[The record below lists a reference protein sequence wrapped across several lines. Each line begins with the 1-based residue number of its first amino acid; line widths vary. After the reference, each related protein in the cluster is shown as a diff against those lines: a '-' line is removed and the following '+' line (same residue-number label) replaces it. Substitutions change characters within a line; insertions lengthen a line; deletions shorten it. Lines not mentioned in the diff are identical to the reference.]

1 MRVYRFETDEGERVI
16 GRLVAP
22 EELGRLYQSLG
33 DRGPCPFRF
42 RSLERRARPRR
53 RDRSRRRPAVA
64 ALARSW
70 GATRIELTGFSEGGT
85 VSILKSLGLVSE
97 IIAWRLRL
105 FVPVSEEGPA
115 ILAALLARHPLIAVR
130 SRADAA

>member
-1 MRVYRFETDEGERVI
+1 M
-16 GRLVAP
+16 L
-22 EELGRLYQSLG
+22 
-33 DRGPCPFRF
+33 DRGAVLDLAGGLQLR
-42 RSLERRARPRR
+42 RSL
-53 RDRSRRRPAVA
+53 SM
-64 ALARSW
+64 
-70 GATRIELTGFSEGGT
+70 GATRVELTGFSEGGT